1 MRSTLLAVA
10 AVTLALP
17 IAARAAP
24 NTTQPMRSTH
34 VTGHAIAADL
44 KKSGFTNIQV
54 RPVAFVAR
62 ATDSKGRMVLMAFR
76 PNSFTAVTQLR
87 STGPAPNSGTN
98 NAANGT
104 NNQNS
109 NQDNNQNNSQN
120 NESNTTK

>member
-10 AVTLALP
+10 AVALTLP

-24 NTTQPMRSTH
+24 NTAQPMRSTH

-44 KKSGFTNIQV
+44 KRSGFTNIRV

-87 STGPAPNSGTN
+87 STGPASNSGTN
-98 NAANGT
+98 NATNGT
-104 NNQNS
+104 DNQNT
-109 NQDNNQNNSQN
+109 NQNNNQN

>member
-1 MRSTLLAVA
+1 VRSTLLAVA
-10 AVTLALP
+10 AVALALP
-17 IAARAAP
+17 IVARAAP
-24 NTTQPMRSTH
+24 NTAQPTQSRH

-44 KKSGFTNIQV
+44 KRSGFTNIRV

-87 STGPAPNSGTN
+87 STGPASNSGTN
-98 NAANGT
+98 NATNGT
-104 NNQNS
+104 DNQSNNH
-109 NQDNNQNNSQN
+109 NNNQN